1 MKGKILI
8 LIATLAVCSVS
19 LVGQKRPSKPGPK
32 TKQIVF
38 AVIDNGSWLEPIAV
52 VENGKLVVSSADDDT
67 YKSKPFSDR
76 YFKNGSQY
84 DLIFGGKPNG
94 TVKVLSSNVGKDC
107 GGVSAEISVESSKA
121 KLKGFV
127 MALATNGK
135 VKTTKSGMR
144 RMPTA
149 RERSEIETLVRA
161 EYAKHKVPAARYKPL
176 SYHNLTA
183 LDTNGDGIFELVG
196 SYWVAPKDSERG
208 MLFFIAEK
216 GKSGKYS
223 FNYSEYENYTAD
235 KVMSGELKHLEE
247 GIYQNLL
254 LDVFDYDNDGTTEI
268 FTLGR
273 AFEGNNYSVYKRV
286 SGKWTE
292 VFGTYAYRCGW

>member
-1 MKGKILI
+1 MKSKILI
-8 LIATLAVCSVS
+8 LTVLLVVCSVS
-19 LVGQKRPSKPGPK
+19 VVAQKSNPKPV
-32 TKQIVF
+32 TNLKQIIF
-38 AVIDNGSWLEPIAV
+38 AVLYDGSRLEPIAAL
-52 VENGKLVVSSADDDT
+52 ENGMLVVSSADDDT

-76 YFKNGSQY
+76 YYNHGSKY
-84 DLIFGGKPNG
+84 DLIFGGNANG
-94 TVKVLSSNVGKDC
+94 SVKVLSSNVGKDC
-107 GGVSAEISVESSKA
+107 GGISAEISVESSKA

-149 RERSEIETLVRA
+149 RERSEIEILVRA
-161 EYAKHKVPAARYKPL
+161 EFAKHKVPAARYKPL

-254 LDVFDYDNDGTTEI
+254 LDVFDYDNDGTAEI
-268 FTLGR
+268 FILGQ